1 MRSLTCFLACQR
13 TYKTCKV
20 HVTMAAV
27 YFSWGRGTPDSTK
40 FYMGATHGH
49 LYPSQDYS
57 NKTTTIH
64 KVVIETEHTVQ
75 FQAI

>member
-1 MRSLTCFLACQR
+1 
-13 TYKTCKV
+13 
-20 HVTMAAV
+20 MAAV
-27 YFSWGRGTPDSTK
+27 YFSWARGTSDSTK

-49 LYPSQDYS
+49 LYPSQG

-64 KVVIETEHTVQ
+64 KVVIETGHAVQ

>member
-1 MRSLTCFLACQR
+1 
-13 TYKTCKV
+13 
-20 HVTMAAV
+20 MAAV
-27 YFSWGRGTPDSTK
+27 YFSWARGTPDSTK

-64 KVVIETEHTVQ
+64 KVVIETGHTVQ